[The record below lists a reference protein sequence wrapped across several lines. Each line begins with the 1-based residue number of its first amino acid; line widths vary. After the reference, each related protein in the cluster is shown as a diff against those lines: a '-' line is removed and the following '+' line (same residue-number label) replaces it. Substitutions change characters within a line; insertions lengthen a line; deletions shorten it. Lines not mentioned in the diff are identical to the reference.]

1 MRLLSQMFLVISLCF
16 AIGASATLAAP
27 PMTPGD
33 NNVVRAAG
41 GVKQMLIGKYGEKER
56 ARIERGINQIVQ
68 LWRPSDGDAAAFGE
82 FARENF
88 IPEGQTLDDTFG
100 RFEYALEQMDGH
112 LNEIGREW
120 KHWSELDIGP
130 ILPIDG
136 VFAGYDPWAHVTD
149 DMFDNKAAFVV
160 LLNFPLTT
168 LKERSDNAEA
178 WSRRKWAEARLASRF
193 GKRVPADV
201 NQAIAK
207 AQADAEAYI
216 ADYNIWMHHLVDEK
230 GARLFPSGLR
240 LLSHWNLRDELK
252 GDYAD
257 KENGLAKQRT
267 IAKVMERIVTQTIP
281 RAAINNPRV
290 DWNPFTNDLKAAP
303 ASEIEPNA
311 PPSSL
316 AASNE
321 REPDRRYA
329 HLLETFKAAHK
340 ADPYSPLTPTLIARR
355 FEENRELP
363 EARVKQLLEDVLKS
377 PLAPRIGKVIEQRLG
392 RKLEPFDIWY
402 NGFVAQG
409 KYPEPELDTILRKK
423 YPTAAAYQ
431 ADIPRLL
438 ADLGFS
444 AERAKYL
451 AANIA
456 VDPARG
462 SGHAMPALRR
472 GTQTRLRTR
481 VEKDGMNY
489 KGYNIAVHEMGHNVE
504 QTFSLNDVDHTLLAG
519 VPNNAFTEA
528 LAFVFQRRDLELL
541 GFAKPDAESERLRAL
556 NEFWNAYEIA
566 GPAIIDITVW
576 HWMYDHPSATPAQL
590 REATIAIS
598 KDVWNRYYAPVFG
611 ARDESLIG
619 IYSHM
624 VSLMMYLPD
633 YPIGHMIAFQ
643 IEEQIERAAGDGKTL
658 GEEFE
663 RMATFGAVTPD
674 HWMKHATGK
683 PVSADALL
691 AATEKALNA
700 LEKR

>member
-1 MRLLSQMFLVISLCF
+1 MRLLSHVLFAALLCF
-16 AIGASATLAAP
+16 ALGASAALAAP
-27 PMTPGD
+27 KRGG
-33 NNVVRAAG
+33 NVEAAAAK
-41 GVKQMLIGKYGEKER
+41 VKQELVAEHGDKER
-56 ARIERGINQIVQ
+56 RRIERGVDQIVQ
-68 LWRPSDGDAAAFGE
+68 LWQPRDGDAAAFAD

-88 IPEGQTLDDTFG
+88 IPEGRTLDDTFA

-120 KHWSELDIGP
+120 KHWSELDLGP
-130 ILPIDG
+130 NLPIDG
-136 VFAGYDPWAHVTD
+136 VFAAYDPWAHVTD

-168 LKERSDNAEA
+168 LTERSANAET
-178 WSRRKWAEARLASRF
+178 WSRRRWAEARLAGRF

-207 AQADAEAYI
+207 AQADGEAYI
-216 ADYNIWMHHLVDEK
+216 AEYNIWMHHLVDEK
-230 GARLFPSGLR
+230 GTRLFPSGLR

-257 KENGLAKQRT
+257 KATGLAKQKT

-281 RAAINNPRV
+281 RAVINNPRL
-290 DWNPFTNDLKAAP
+290 DWNPFTNDVKPSP
-303 ASEIEPNA
+303 ASEIEESA
-311 PPSSL
+311 PAATAPASS
-316 AASNE
+316 E
-321 REPDRRYA
+321 REPDHRYA
-329 HLLETFKAAHK
+329 HLLNTYKAARK

-377 PLAPRIGKVIEQRLG
+377 PLAPRVAKVIEQRLG

-409 KYPEPELDTILRKK
+409 KYPEAELDAIVRKK
-423 YPTAAAYQ
+423 YPNAAAYQ

-438 ADLGFS
+438 VDLGFS

-451 AANIA
+451 AAGIT

-472 GTQTRLRTR
+472 GTPTRLRTR

-504 QTFSLNDVDHTLLAG
+504 QVFSLNDIDHTLLAG

-541 GFAKPDAESERLRAL
+541 GLSRPDAESERLRAL
-556 NEFWNAYEIA
+556 NEFWQTYEIA
-566 GPAIIDITVW
+566 GPAMIDIEVW
-576 HWMYDHPSATPAQL
+576 HWMYDHPKATPAQL
-590 REATIAIS
+590 REATVAIS

-611 ARDESLIG
+611 VRDVPLIG

-643 IEEQIERAAGDGKTL
+643 IEEQIERAKGEGKTL

-663 RMATFGAVTPD
+663 RMAKFGAVTPD
-674 HWMKHATGK
+674 HWMKNATGK

-691 AATEKALNA
+691 AATEKALNE
-700 LEKR
+700 LGTR